1 MAAILADD
9 ISKRIFINEKLR
21 ILFEISLKF
30 ISKGPIENNP
40 ALVQIMAWRRI
51 GDKPL
56 SESILTRFTDA
67 YMRHLGGRWV
77 KTYENPPLVSEWYC
91 GEID

>member
-40 ALVQIMAWRRI
+40 ALVHIMAWRRI

-67 YMRHLGGRWV
+67 YMRH
-77 KTYENPPLVSEWYC
+77 
-91 GEID
+91 